1 MKRNP
6 TENFMLRLPL
16 GMREKLREAASLYRR
31 SMNSEIVARLEQSL
45 RGLPDQQFERAVAPP
60 FFPEIERLLRGDLST
75 EESDLVRCFRRLS
88 SDKRK
93 ALLELLG

>member
-1 MKRNP
+1 MKKNR
-6 TENFMLRLPL
+6 TENFMVRLPL
-16 GMREKLREAASLYRR
+16 GMRQKIHEAATLYRR

-45 RGLPDQQFERAVAPP
+45 QGLPDQQYERAVAPP
-60 FFPEIERLLRGDLST
+60 FFPEIERLLRGDLT
-75 EESDLVRCFRRLS
+75 LEESDLIRCFRRLS

>member
-16 GMREKLREAASLYRR
+16 GMREKIHEAASLYRR

-60 FFPEIERLLRGDLST
+60 FFPEIERLLRGDLSP